1 VNSDGAFPAS
11 DQAVAFLLLAH
22 GADIDTVDEDISN
35 KLTRSAASMYANI
48 HCFIERWYRIA
59 LNALSVRVEVDRR
72 VGLGQDGLYQ
82 EPLERVLQYLGL
94 SMDADQIVNSSLD
107 NNDGIQ
113 RVLLPNCARN
123 ANHWFLL
130 HQQKKKGVNA
140 AKRATPG
147 PEP

>member
-1 VNSDGAFPAS
+1 
-11 DQAVAFLLLAH
+11 
-22 GADIDTVDEDISN
+22 
-35 KLTRSAASMYANI
+35 
-48 HCFIERWYRIA
+48 
-59 LNALSVRVEVDRR
+59 
-72 VGLGQDGLYQ
+72 
-82 EPLERVLQYLGL
+82 LGL